1 MSQYEA
7 AIANTAIQNL
17 NSDGGVFTPKCFETQ
32 TSLNKADGSETMPTL
47 NLAFFQPRLG
57 SKRSI

>member
-32 TSLNKADGSETMPTL
+32 TSRNIKQMDQKQCL
-47 NLAFFQPRLG
+47 R
-57 SKRSI
+57 